1 MLTTS
6 WKNCSS
12 ASSYKMKRF
21 IAGLFSA
28 LFFSTLLSAQN
39 PAFVRNMIDTLASP
53 EFYGRGY
60 VNNGSKIAADFIVKQ
75 LKKDKLLFFSQE
87 ALQPFTLN
95 VNTYPGTLELKING
109 IVKTPGSDYIV
120 MPEAPT
126 MEHSYKILWL
136 NEKTL
141 STPKLIEKFN
151 KMNVSKLSLVI
162 DTGFKDL
169 KNKKLQESPVLIKI
183 KEKLPAWE
191 VSDAQNK
198 KKHAEIIITRNALPG
213 KIKKISVNIEA
224 KQQDNYPTQNV
235 VGYISGRVYPD
246 SFFVF
251 GAHYDHLGMMGSQTC
266 FPGANDN
273 GSGTAM
279 LLDLAAYYS
288 KPENQPDYSFAFI
301 FFSGEEAGLLGSEYY
316 TEHPLFPLKKIK
328 FMLNLDMVGT
338 GSDGIKVVNGSIFKP
353 EFEKLKALNEKGGY
367 LKAISERGEAANSDH
382 YFFYKHGVKSF
393 FIYTLGGEYKEYH
406 TVGDKAAGLPL
417 TKYSELFKLVCDFVK
432 NL

>member
-1 MLTTS
+1 
-6 WKNCSS
+6 
-12 ASSYKMKRF
+12 MKRL
-21 IAGLFSA
+21 IAGLFSL

-39 PAFVRNMIDTLASP
+39 PAFVRSMIDTLASP

-75 LKKDKLLFFSQE
+75 LKKDQLLFFSQE

-95 VNTYPGTLELKING
+95 VNTFPGAMELKVNG
-109 IVKTPGSDYIV
+109 IVKTPGVDYMV
-120 MPEAPT
+120 MPNSQSMT
-126 MEHSYKILWL
+126 LSYKALLL

-141 STPKLIEKFN
+141 SNPKLVKKFDRLNLSN
-151 KMNVSKLSLVI
+151 KALVI

-169 KNKKLQESPVLIKI
+169 KNKKLQETPLLITIRDKGI
-183 KEKLPAWE
+183 SWH
-191 VSDAQNK
+191 VSSAQSK
-198 KKHAEIIITRNALPG
+198 KKYAEVIITRKALPG

-246 SFFVF
+246 SFIVF

-288 KPENQPDYSFAFI
+288 KPENQPDYSIAFI

-353 EFEKLKALNEKGGY
+353 EFEKLKSLNEKGGY

-382 YFFYKHGVKSF
+382 YYFYKHGVKSF

-406 TVGDKAAGLPL
+406 TVSDKAAGLPL
-417 TKYSELFKLVCDFVK
+417 TKYSELFRLVCDFVK